1 MIIQRN
7 FTKRA
12 EDIEETFRL
21 VDFIANVESHRN
33 LPITNAEGCALFV
46 TQEMQCALKAQ
57 FLVVL
62 YNIVESTVCD
72 CLNSFY
78 DSIAD
83 DGLTFAELS
92 DEMRLMW
99 KNYLKRTSNPDYQ
112 KSDAELMSMAI
123 RFENLA
129 INISGSLD
137 IRKIIDVFSKHG
149 CKLDETNRE
158 RFSNSFLVVKNKRN
172 ILAHGNVSFSDCGS
186 NYMVSDLEKFKK
198 DILDGLQEVVTQAKE
213 YISNKDYKNKELKDS

>member
-1 MIIQRN
+1 MSIQRN
-7 FTKRA
+7 FIKRVN
-12 EDIEETFRL
+12 DIQESFL
-21 VDFIANVESHRN
+21 LISFIANIESHRN
-33 LPITNAEGCALFV
+33 KPIINADNGIEFYV

-57 FLVVL
+57 FLIVL

-83 DGLTFAELS
+83 DGLTYAELS
-92 DEMRLMW
+92 DEMKAMW

-112 KSDAELMSMAI
+112 KSDTELMCAAI

-137 IRKIIDVFSKHG
+137 IRKIFEVFLKHG
-149 CKLDETNRE
+149 CKLDETNRDKY
-158 RFSNSFLVVKNKRN
+158 SNSFLVIKNKRN
-172 ILAHGNVSFSDCGS
+172 NLAHGNTSFSECGS
-186 NYMVSDLEKFKK
+186 NYMVSDLKKFKE
-198 DILDGLQEVVTQAKE
+198 DILDGMQEVVTQAKE
-213 YISNKDYKNKELKDS
+213 YISNKKYKHI

>member
-1 MIIQRN
+1 MSIQRN
-7 FTKRA
+7 FNKRA
-12 EDIEETFRL
+12 NDIQESFIL
-21 VDFIANVESHRN
+21 ISFIANIDSHKN
-33 LPITNAEGCALFV
+33 QPIINTDHSIEFYV

-57 FLVVL
+57 FLIVL

-92 DEMRLMW
+92 DEMRAMW
-99 KNYLKRTSNPDYQ
+99 KNYLKRTSNSDYQ
-112 KSDAELMSMAI
+112 KNDMELMGMTI

-137 IRKIIDVFSKHG
+137 IRKVFEVFSKHG
-149 CKLDETNRE
+149 CKLDETNRD
-158 RFSNSFLVVKNKRN
+158 RYSNSFLIVKNKRN
-172 ILAHGNVSFSDCGS
+172 NLAHGNVSFSECGS
-186 NYMVSDLEKFKK
+186 NYLVSDLEKLKN
-198 DILDGLQEVVTQAKE
+198 DILDGMQEIVTQAKN
-213 YISNKDYKNKELKDS
+213 YISNKEYKSKKS

>member
-1 MIIQRN
+1 MSIQRN
-7 FTKRA
+7 FIKRVN
-12 EDIEETFRL
+12 DIQESFL
-21 VDFIANVESHRN
+21 LISFISNIESHRN
-33 LPITNAEGCALFV
+33 KPIINADNGIEFYV

-57 FLVVL
+57 FLIVL

-83 DGLTFAELS
+83 DGLTYAELS
-92 DEMRLMW
+92 DEMKAMW

-112 KSDAELMSMAI
+112 KSDTELMCAAI

-137 IRKIIDVFSKHG
+137 IRKIFEVFLKHG
-149 CKLDETNRE
+149 CKLDETNRDKY
-158 RFSNSFLVVKNKRN
+158 SNSFLVIKNKRN
-172 ILAHGNVSFSDCGS
+172 NLAHGNTSFSECGS
-186 NYMVSDLEKFKK
+186 NYMVSDLKKFKE
-198 DILDGLQEVVTQAKE
+198 DILDGMQEVVTQAKE
-213 YISNKDYKNKELKDS
+213 YISNKKYKHI